1 MTASSSIVPEA
12 HSTLGRWWP
21 PRRRLSEERRVSSG
35 STVGLVLQ
43 LAAQLPKLVRE
54 LAQPR
59 MNLFF
64 CVTVVH

>member
-1 MTASSSIVPEA
+1 
-12 HSTLGRWWP
+12 
-21 PRRRLSEERRVSSG
+21 VSSR

-43 LAAQLPKLVRE
+43 FTAQLTKLIGE

-64 CVTVVH
+64 CVTVFH